1 MKSYERGIERKN
13 DEQPTQSNAIGIYVS
28 NQAMSNQ
35 AIMSMLKASNGN
47 TRFSELLRAK
57 YEAKNPTQMGL
68 SQPMALSSDI
78 MQKVEERD
86 QTSDLDTEFKNILE
100 LAANGDK
107 ISLSEE
113 MESFIADK
121 SFHEIKLLL
130 GKLPNRAVRKWYLS
144 HDAAIKTEIDLTGS
158 LEQQA
163 QQAFDLRNLYRTQAR
178 DLMDDQI
185 ARAELDK
192 TDPNKTF
199 EELVA
204 DKMRRK
210 GLTRE
215 EALEDIIS
223 TAGKTRKTINRA
235 LGLE

>member
-1 MKSYERGIERKN
+1 MFGSGAS
-13 DEQPTQSNAIGIYVS
+13 TAIDAVENLINNKIMPGEKLMEAADVS
-28 NQAMSNQ
+28 ESEVLGAMAMNEMGKMEDTT
-35 AIMSMLKASNGN
+35 AINH
-47 TRFSELLRAK
+47 SE
-57 YEAKNPTQMGL
+57 
-68 SQPMALSSDI
+68 
-78 MQKVEERD
+78 
-86 QTSDLDTEFKNILE
+86 QTSGFIDTEFENILD
-100 LAANGDK
+100 LAANGGK
-107 ISLSEE
+107 ITLSEE
-113 MESFIADK
+113 MESFIAGR
-121 SFHEIKLLL
+121 SFHEIELLS

-158 LEQQA
+158 LEQRA

-223 TAGKTRKTINRA
+223 TAGKTRKTINKA

>member
-1 MKSYERGIERKN
+1 MADAAYEGLIGTVRSLFGRGTN
-13 DEQPTQSNAIGIYVS
+13 TAIDLVDNLIHNNIMPGEKLMADAGV
-28 NQAMSNQ
+28 NEPEVLGAM
-35 AIMSMLKASNGN
+35 AIHQMEEIDN
-47 TRFSELLRAK
+47 TTAINHRE
-57 YEAKNPTQMGL
+57 
-68 SQPMALSSDI
+68 
-78 MQKVEERD
+78 
-86 QTSDLDTEFKNILE
+86 QTSSLIDAEFENILE

-107 ISLSEE
+107 ITLSEE

-121 SFHEIKLLL
+121 SFREIELLS
-130 GKLPNRAVRKWYLS
+130 GKLTNRAVRKWYLS
-144 HDAAIKTEIDLTGS
+144 HDAAIKTEIELTGS

-163 QQAFDLRNLYRTQAR
+163 QQAFGLRNLYRTQAR
-178 DLMDDQI
+178 DLMEDQT

-199 EELVA
+199 EELIA
-204 DKMRRK
+204 EKMRRK

-223 TAGKTRKTINRA
+223 TAGKTRKTINKA

>member
-1 MKSYERGIERKN
+1 MPRTILGVFSRGTN
-13 DEQPTQSNAIGIYVS
+13 TAIDLVDNLIRNNIMPGEKLMDDAGVGEPEVLG
-28 NQAMSNQ
+28 AM
-35 AIMSMLKASNGN
+35 AIHQMEEIDN
-47 TRFSELLRAK
+47 TTAINHRE
-57 YEAKNPTQMGL
+57 
-68 SQPMALSSDI
+68 
-78 MQKVEERD
+78 
-86 QTSDLDTEFKNILE
+86 QTSSFIDTEFENILE

-107 ISLSEE
+107 ITLSEE

-121 SFHEIKLLL
+121 SFREIELLS
-130 GKLPNRAVRKWYLS
+130 GKLTNRAVRKWYLS

-178 DLMDDQI
+178 ELMEDQT

-199 EELVA
+199 EELIA

-223 TAGKTRKTINRA
+223 TAGKTRKTINKA

>member
-1 MKSYERGIERKN
+1 MPRTILGVFSRGTNTAIDLVDNLIRNNIMPGEKLMDDAGVGEPEVLGAMAIHQMKEIDN
-13 DEQPTQSNAIGIYVS
+13 TTAI
-28 NQAMSNQ
+28 NH
-35 AIMSMLKASNGN
+35 
-47 TRFSELLRAK
+47 RE
-57 YEAKNPTQMGL
+57 
-68 SQPMALSSDI
+68 
-78 MQKVEERD
+78 
-86 QTSDLDTEFKNILE
+86 QTSSFIDTEFENILE

-107 ISLSEE
+107 ITLREE

-121 SFHEIKLLL
+121 SFREIELLS
-130 GKLPNRAVRKWYLS
+130 GKLTNRAVRKWYLS

-178 DLMDDQI
+178 DLMEDQT

-199 EELVA
+199 EELIA

-223 TAGKTRKTINRA
+223 TAGKTRKTINKA